1 MCSSIELWGQIGAT
15 WVDPELQ
22 EMWGREWTLAVL
34 IKESHVYWIVPR
46 FLGALLRI
54 FLLKQD
60 C

>member
-34 IKESHVYWIVPR
+34 IKENHIYWTVPR

-54 FLLKQD
+54 FL
-60 C
+60 